1 MVVLCVGL
9 KLIFSTC
16 MWDWLYPVV
25 LWWLAKVTLHIT
37 YPMYITSCAL
47 HSLEHFICEKSH
59 VLHAPARLLL
69 TCHAAFTCLQ
79 DLVRSHSAFCIQ
91 IFFVIL
97 LIKFNHWITIYMLK
111 PKRSCEV
118 LTVNPWYILCL
129 CNSLHLPGFEVQTS
143 MVHVNKHQSNQYK

>member
-1 MVVLCVGL
+1 MVPVSKFKVDRMVVLCVGL

-16 MWDWLYPVV
+16 MWDWLCPVV

-37 YPMYITSCAL
+37 YPMYITSCAACPCKATINL
-47 HSLEHFICEKSH
+47 PCSIHLFT
-59 VLHAPARLLL
+59 RLGTL
-69 TCHAAFTCLQ
+69 TFSILYS
-79 DLVRSHSAFCIQ
+79 DI
-91 IFFVIL
+91 FVIL
-97 LIKFNHWITIYMLK
+97 LKKFNHWITIYMLK

-143 MVHVNKHQSNQYK
+143 IVHVNKHQSNQYK